1 MNHAC
6 DSCYYNEM
14 CKKVERFKQIEIDF
28 WNYLENRFDGNSKDN
43 DIWFNFEL
51 KCKYYKINI

>member
-1 MNHAC
+1 
-6 DSCYYNEM
+6 M